1 MSQASGDGTDEHLLM
16 RHSNPDGQLLRVEF
30 TTLFEYMQL
39 LRSTAK
45 VLQVRHCMKQ
55 QLEARV
61 NIQHDGCLSPE
72 LRTRCHVPARSRG
85 VRLLHPMVTY
95 SVTYNIL
102 RMLLSAVLC
111 RRSELPEHKIQS
123 NVARGTAGLDLH
135 LRPVPK
141 MLGASTDICTY
152 MLFRY
157 LRFVLI

>member
-1 MSQASGDGTDEHLLM
+1 M

-61 NIQHDGCLSPE
+61 NIHMFGSSPE
-72 LRTRCHVPARSRG
+72 LRSRCHVPTRSRG
-85 VRLLHPMVTY
+85 VRLLHPMVTH
-95 SVTYNIL
+95 SVTCNIL
-102 RMLLSAVLC
+102 RILLSTVLC

-141 MLGASTDICTY
+141 MLGASTVICTY

-157 LRFVLI
+157 LRFVLM